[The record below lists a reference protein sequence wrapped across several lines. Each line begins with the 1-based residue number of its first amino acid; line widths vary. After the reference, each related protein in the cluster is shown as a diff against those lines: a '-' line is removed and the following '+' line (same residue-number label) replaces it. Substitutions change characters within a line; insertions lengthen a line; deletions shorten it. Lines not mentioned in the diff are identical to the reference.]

1 MQLRVYVNED
11 SDGVT
16 CGSFFRFLRH
26 VDIDIR
32 IGSDRRGGQV
42 RHAGAGAIRGFV
54 FHVTDGREAWASPYR
69 AADVCRGR
77 ARTVPSTVSSI
88 DTRPSK
94 RAMPP
99 RVVLLAHRPDRGLR
113 HYVSP

>member
-54 FHVTDGREAWASPYR
+54 FHVTDGRE
-69 AADVCRGR
+69 RGR
-77 ARTVPSTVSSI
+77 LHTALPMS
-88 DTRPSK
+88 RP
-94 RAMPP
+94 RAN
-99 RVVLLAHRPDRGLR
+99 RAVDCLLD
-113 HYVSP
+113 